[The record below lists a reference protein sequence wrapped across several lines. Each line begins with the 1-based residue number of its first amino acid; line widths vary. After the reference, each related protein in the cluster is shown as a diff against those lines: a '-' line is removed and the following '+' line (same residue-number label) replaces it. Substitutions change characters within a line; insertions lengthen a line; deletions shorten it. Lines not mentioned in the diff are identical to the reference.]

1 MYIYLHIIYVHFP
14 RSMFTSRLHKHT
26 PQITS
31 NPCECECC
39 GHSVEPMQCLASSVG
54 WSRLWPGSISARSVM
69 LRVAGATC
77 GKAPRL
83 SSGCLTSGM
92 RLQTFG
98 WSRLWQGSAPLLW
111 DQRCLRDAPANLGTN
126 TTGSRIAAA
135 GIRSI
140 SMVCS
145 NTTEVI
151 TEDVCSLRTGPLSS
165 SPTPRCPGCNSGP
178 SC

>member
-1 MYIYLHIIYVHFP
+1 MFTYMYIYLHIIYVHFP
-14 RSMFTSRLHKHT
+14 RSMFTRRLHKHT

-98 WSRLWQGSAPLLW
+98 WSRLGQGYRRWYSSHGLLLQAQQHFGWSRLWQGY
-111 DQRCLRDAPANLGTN
+111 RF
-126 TTGSRIAAA
+126 
-135 GIRSI
+135 
-140 SMVCS
+140 V
-145 NTTEVI
+145 
-151 TEDVCSLRTGPLSS
+151 
-165 SPTPRCPGCNSGP
+165 
-178 SC
+178 